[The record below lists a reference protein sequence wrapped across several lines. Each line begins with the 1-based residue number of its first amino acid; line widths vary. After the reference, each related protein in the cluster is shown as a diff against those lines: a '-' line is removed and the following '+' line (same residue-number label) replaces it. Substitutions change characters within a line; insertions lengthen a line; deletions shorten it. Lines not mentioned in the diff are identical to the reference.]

1 MDAKIEVNEFV
12 GLLRDLMKAVA
23 VDSDT
28 YGTYHE
34 ERQLEQFLVGT
45 GLFYDKWE
53 RRRDQ

>member
-28 YGTYHE
+28 YGTHHE

-53 RRRDQ
+53 RRDQ